1 MKRLWWLART
11 PAFWRNHRGGL
22 TGTPVLLSCL
32 MVLVIP
38 ISLAWGYEAVD
49 VGNGGSIHGK
59 VKAVSMIPPDPTI
72 QVTKDQDHCGA
83 TLPREKYVVSDN
95 KEIRYVVAYIEGIPK
110 GKKIPGEP
118 VIVDNKM
125 CAFHPHVQT
134 AAIGQDV
141 IVDNSDPMLHNTHLY
156 MNTRTL
162 YNFALPMQGMKI
174 KKPLNRVGLI
184 EIHCD
189 AHTWMTG
196 YLYVNDNPYAATT
209 DEHGEFVIRDVPP
222 GTYKL
227 KVWHEALGQR
237 EKSVTVTSGKTTEI
251 TFEF

>member
-1 MKRLWWLART
+1 MKRLRRLAGI
-11 PAFWRNHRGGL
+11 PAFWRNHRDGL
-22 TGTPVLLSCL
+22 TGKGVLLFCL
-32 MVLVIP
+32 VVLVIP
-38 ISLAWGYEAVD
+38 TSLAWGYEVVD

-59 VKAVSMIPPDPTI
+59 VKAASLIPQDPTI
-72 QVTKDQDHCGA
+72 QVTKDQDHCGG

-95 KEIRYVVAYIEGIPK
+95 REIRYVVAYIAGIPK

-118 VIVDNKM
+118 VTIDNKM

-134 AAIGQDV
+134 AAVGQEV
-141 IVDNSDPMLHNTHLY
+141 VVRSSDPMLHNTHLY
-156 MNTRTL
+156 MNNRTL
-162 YNFALPMQGMKI
+162 YNFALPLQGMKI
-174 KKPLNRVGLI
+174 QKPLKSAGLI

-189 AHTWMTG
+189 VHTWMTG

-209 DEHGEFVIRDVPP
+209 DEHGEFVIRDIPP

-237 EKSVTVTSGKTTEI
+237 EKSITVTPGGKTEI